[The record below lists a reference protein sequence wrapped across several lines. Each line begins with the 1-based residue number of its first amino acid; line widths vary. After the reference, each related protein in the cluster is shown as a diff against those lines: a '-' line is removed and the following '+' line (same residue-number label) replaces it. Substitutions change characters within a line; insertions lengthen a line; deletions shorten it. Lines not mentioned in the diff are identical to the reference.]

1 MNDET
6 IRMYGALWCPDCIR
20 SKDFLTEQR
29 VPFEWIDIEADPT
42 AASRVKEINDGKQI
56 IPTIVFAD
64 GSILVE
70 PSNDELARKLGLRL
84 KAKKDS
90 YDLIIVGGGPA
101 GLTAAIYA
109 ARERIDCLVIEKS
122 APGGQPGR
130 VERYDNYPGFPGGV
144 SGVEIADRMVA
155 QARENGVEILQAVAV
170 GGIAR
175 DGERLRVTTEQGD
188 EYSARAVL
196 IATGTGRRKLGVP
209 GEERLTGRGVHYC
222 ATCDGPLYRGAD
234 EVMVVGGGNAGVE
247 EAISLS
253 RFAKLVR
260 IVEFLPSL
268 SAFQVLQEKVLD
280 RPEFRVHTE
289 TEVLRFE
296 GERKLSSVVCRD
308 RKTGEEMTFQP
319 AAAFLVVGMQPH
331 SDFVR
336 GSLDLDEKGFVPV
349 DGSFQTS
356 LPGVFAAGDIRSR
369 SPRQLAAAVGDGVA
383 AFMAVRRHLQEPVAR
398 PAGEQKPQA
407 VNE

>member
-234 EVMVVGGGNAGVE
+234 EVMVVGGGTRA
-247 EAISLS
+247 SRKPS
-253 RFAKLVR
+253 RF
-260 IVEFLPSL
+260 
-268 SAFQVLQEKVLD
+268 
-280 RPEFRVHTE
+280 
-289 TEVLRFE
+289 
-296 GERKLSSVVCRD
+296 
-308 RKTGEEMTFQP
+308 
-319 AAAFLVVGMQPH
+319 
-331 SDFVR
+331 
-336 GSLDLDEKGFVPV
+336 PV
-349 DGSFQTS
+349 
-356 LPGVFAAGDIRSR
+356 SR
-369 SPRQLAAAVGDGVA
+369 SSCASSSSCRRSAPSRCCRRRCSTAPSFECTLRPRCCASRASASCRPSCAAIG
-383 AFMAVRRHLQEPVAR
+383 RRAR
-398 PAGEQKPQA
+398 R
-407 VNE
+407 